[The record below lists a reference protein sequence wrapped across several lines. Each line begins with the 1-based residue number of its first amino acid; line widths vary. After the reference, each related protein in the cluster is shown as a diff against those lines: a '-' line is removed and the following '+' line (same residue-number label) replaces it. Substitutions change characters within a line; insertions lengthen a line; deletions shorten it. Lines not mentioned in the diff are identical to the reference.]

1 MRFLAIALIASLG
14 FASPAAAQ
22 TFSSGDWAASKI
34 GQVCYVFTTR
44 AASDTSGALVFR
56 FENKGYNAG
65 FSYEYAPWPGE
76 TGAPWGENDYVAL
89 EVDEEVTWL
98 SDEMS
103 TDLGPTGYNA
113 SWNVSL
119 MVKPCFTA
127 CFPSPVSPRAW
138 PRLVRCANSAP
149 APCPPAKQ
157 LKLARPE
164 NGAAL
169 FRPPRHCKT

>member
-14 FASPAAAQ
+14 FAFPAAAQ

-56 FENKGYNAG
+56 FEDKGYNAG

-113 SWNVSL
+113 SMTGGFVSEMITEL
-119 MVKPCFTA
+119 
-127 CFPSPVSPRAW
+127 
-138 PRLVRCANSAP
+138 
-149 APCPPAKQ
+149 
-157 LKLARPE
+157 
-164 NGAAL
+164 NGASDSIGFAMERQSDGETVLYGLFSPAGFTESMARAGEMCQFSPSAL
-169 FRPPRHCKT
+169 PAS

>member
-1 MRFLAIALIASLG
+1 MRYIILALIFGLG

-44 AASDTSGALVFR
+44 SARDTSGALVFR
-56 FENKGYNAG
+56 FEDKGLNAG

-98 SDEMS
+98 SDEMF

-113 SWNVSL
+113 SMTSGFVSEMIAEL
-119 MVKPCFTA
+119 
-127 CFPSPVSPRAW
+127 
-138 PRLVRCANSAP
+138 
-149 APCPPAKQ
+149 
-157 LKLARPE
+157 
-164 NGAAL
+164 NGASNSVGFAMERQSDGETVLYGLFSVAGFSESMARAGEMCQFSPSAL
-169 FRPPRHCKT
+169 PSS